1 MPSIAAMD
9 AILRLP
15 WAPLPCYPSG
25 CGAERARSP
34 RSPRTPRGSIRGEA
48 MVRDYAEA
56 KALEALLQ
64 AEGDKRRAAR
74 ILEGWAEEDGR
85 LKNALVRPF
94 FANLCGF
101 AVQRAAARAASG
113 PAKAKPAKTGARPAL
128 DAVIQALGGGK
139 RVAVVDPGPA
149 SPA

>member
-1 MPSIAAMD
+1 
-9 AILRLP
+9 
-15 WAPLPCYPSG
+15 
-25 CGAERARSP
+25 
-34 RSPRTPRGSIRGEA
+34 

-149 SPA
+149 SAEDPASPKHQRTLKVLAQAYKKRPTR